1 MYYSTMKGFLEAISK
16 LKDLDKTIFVAILFK
31 DKATVDS
38 LLPIYLS
45 SKPEW
50 LEAFTNAP
58 DFETGRSEALDCIIG
73 DYTVLGE
80 I

>member
-1 MYYSTMKGFLEAISK
+1 MKGFLEAISK
-16 LKDLDKTIFVAILFK
+16 LKGLDWSIFCTILFRNERG
-31 DKATVDS
+31 TRTLISV
-38 LLPIYLS
+38 YN
-45 SKPEW
+45 KPFPNW
-50 LEAFTNAP
+50 IEAFNNAP